1 MASQEKYTILYGR
14 LSQEDMQKR
23 SGKEDDSNSIQNQ
36 RLLLEKYATEKGFTN
51 TRFIYDDGYTGTNFN
66 RPGWQEVIEL
76 IESDQVATLIVKDMS
91 RLGREYLQVGQY
103 TELVFPS
110 YGVRFIAVN
119 DGVDSLVESSND
131 FTPFRNIINEL
142 YAKDTSQ
149 KGRSSVKLK
158 AGTGARV
165 SSRPNYGYMKD
176 PDDPKRHL
184 VPDPNTAPVVKHIF
198 ALCASGLGPTRIANQ
213 LKSEKIYCPVYYNYL
228 KYGARCKDLDESDP
242 YGWASRT
249 VGQILENEVYLG
261 VTINMKSTTISYK
274 NKKRIQRPESEQFR
288 FEGTHEPLIDRQTW
302 EIVQDIRQHKRRR
315 TNFDEQDMFSGLVY
329 CKDCG
334 GTMVIHRSHAM
345 DSSKNGFIC
354 SKYKKTGR
362 GNCTGHYIRESELAA
377 IVLDDIRRVTH
388 FARQNERK
396 FAEYIGMKRTKEAQ
410 KEIRGLEKQIVAMT
424 KRQSE
429 LMSLFKRLYED
440 NVLGRI
446 PDEQY
451 RILSA
456 EYTSEQESIKNALPE
471 LTTHL
476 QELKDSTTN
485 FDRFLENAHKYTEI
499 DELTPE
505 LLHTFIKRI
514 EVGERA
520 KKYSRSAPQEIVIHY
535 RDIGILDDMPQELE
549 DILIQVAELDLEI
562 A

>member
-1 MASQEKYTILYGR
+1 M
-14 LSQEDMQKR
+14 
-23 SGKEDDSNSIQNQ
+23 
-36 RLLLEKYATEKGFTN
+36 
-51 TRFIYDDGYTGTNFN
+51 
-66 RPGWQEVIEL
+66 EL

-103 TELVFPS
+103 TELVFPN

-149 KGRSSVKLK
+149 KGRSSVKIK
-158 AGTGARV
+158 AETGARIA
-165 SSRPNYGYMKD
+165 SRPNYGYMKD

-184 VPDPNTAPVVKHIF
+184 VPDPETAPVVKRIF
-198 ALCASGLGPTRIANQ
+198 DLCASGLGPTRIANQ
-213 LKSEKIYCPVYYNYL
+213 LRQEEIPSPAYHYYA
-228 KYGARCKDLDESDP
+228 KYGVQLSTLDISKP
-242 YGWASRT
+242 YAWSSAT
-249 VGQILENEVYLG
+249 VSKILEDEVYLG
-261 VTINMKSTTISYK
+261 VTVNMKTTTISYK
-274 NKKRIQRPESEQFR
+274 NKKKIKRPESEQLR

-302 EIVQDIRQHKRRR
+302 EIVQDNRRHKRRYTR
-315 TNFDEQDMFSGLVY
+315 FEEPSLFSGLVY
-329 CKDCG
+329 CMDCG
-334 GTMVIHRSHAM
+334 AVMTYHRTHGEKEA
-345 DSSKNGFIC
+345 KARFIC
-354 SKYKKTGR
+354 SNYRKNSKTTCSVHGILEEDL
-362 GNCTGHYIRESELAA
+362 YA
-377 IVLDDIRRVTH
+377 IVLDDLRRVTH
-388 FARQNERK
+388 FARQNERR

-410 KEIRGLEKQIVAMT
+410 KEMRSLEKQISAMT

-451 RILSA
+451 RILSD
-456 EYTSEQESIKNALPE
+456 EYISEQESIKTALPD
-471 LTTHL
+471 LIARL
-476 QELKDSTTN
+476 QELKDSTSN

-499 DELTPE
+499 DELTPD

-514 EVGERA
+514 EVGECA
-520 KKYSRSAPQEIVIHY
+520 KKYSHSAPQEIVIHY

-549 DILIQVAELDLEI
+549 DILITGKI
-562 A
+562 N

>member
-23 SGKEDDSNSIQNQ
+23 SGREDDSNSIQNQ
-36 RLLLEKYATEKGFTN
+36 RLLLEKYAADKGFTN

-66 RPGWQEVIEL
+66 RPGWQEVMEL
-76 IESDQVATLIVKDMS
+76 IESDQVATLIVKDLS

-119 DGVDSLVESSND
+119 DGVDSLVESTND
-131 FTPFRNIINEL
+131 FTPFRNIINEM

-149 KGRSSVKLK
+149 KGRSSVKIK
-158 AGTGARV
+158 AETGARIA
-165 SSRPNYGYMKD
+165 SRPNYGYMKD

-184 VPDPNTAPVVKHIF
+184 VPDLDTAPVVKRIF
-198 ALCASGLGPTRIANQ
+198 SLCADGMGPSKIAQQ
-213 LKSEKIYCPVYYNYL
+213 LEADQIPTPSYYCYE
-228 KYGARCKDLDESDP
+228 KYGVKLTGLDT
-242 YGWASRT
+242 SRPFAWSAT
-249 VGQILENEVYLG
+249 TISRILENETYLG
-261 VTINMKSTTISYK
+261 VTVN
-274 NKKRIQRPESEQFR
+274 
-288 FEGTHEPLIDRQTW
+288 
-302 EIVQDIRQHKRRR
+302 
-315 TNFDEQDMFSGLVY
+315 MFSGLVY

-334 GTMVIHRSHAM
+334 GTMVLHRSHTM
-345 DSSKNGFIC
+345 DSSKNCFMC
-354 SKYKKTGR
+354 STYKKKGKSV
-362 GNCTGHYIRESELAA
+362 CSAHYILEADFNA
-377 IVLDDIRRVTH
+377 IVLDDLRRITH

-410 KEIRGLEKQIVAMT
+410 KEIRGFEKQIASMT

-451 RILSA
+451 RILSN
-456 EYTSEQESIKNALPE
+456 EYIAEQESIKNALPE
-471 LTTHL
+471 LTAHL
-476 QELKDSTTN
+476 QELKDSTSN
-485 FDRFLENAHKYTEI
+485 FDRFLDNAHKYTEI